1 MLVAPDS
8 FKGTLGAARVA
19 GAIGRGLERAG
30 LRPPDLCPVADG
42 GEGTAD
48 ALLLGLGG
56 ETAGARVRDPL
67 GRPQNAGF
75 ALIEDGGSAIVE
87 VAAASGL
94 PLLTEAERDPLR
106 ATSHGTGE
114 LIVAAVAAGA
124 QVVLVA
130 CGGSATVD
138 GGAGALEV
146 LDDAGLRFDGRG
158 AIDARLVCLCDV
170 RTPWERAAA
179 TFGPQKGATPEQL
192 PELEARMEAIAARL
206 PRDPRGVAMTGAA
219 GGIAGALWAAHG
231 ARLEPGA
238 RFVLDALDVRERM
251 RAARAVVVGEGRIDA
266 TTLDGKVTGEIAVD
280 ARQGGIPSFAVVG
293 RNALDPFG
301 VRILDLQVVLE
312 AGDAEALV
320 DAGERLAAY
329 L

>member
-1 MLVAPDS
+1 MLVAPDA
-8 FKGTLGAARVA
+8 FKGSFGAARVA

-42 GEGTAD
+42 GEGTAE

-56 ETAGARVRDPL
+56 ETAAATARDPL
-67 GRPQNAGF
+67 GRPRRAGF
-75 ALIEDGGSAIVE
+75 ALIEDGGTAIVE
-87 VAAASGL
+87 VASAGGL
-94 PLLTEAERDPLR
+94 PLLAEDEPDPLR

-124 QVVLVA
+124 AVVLVA

-138 GGAGALEV
+138 GGAGMLEV
-146 LDDAGLRFDGRG
+146 LADAGLRFDGRG
-158 AIDARLVCLCDV
+158 AVDARLVCLCDV

-179 TFGPQKGATPEQL
+179 VFGPQKGAAPEQL
-192 PELEARMEAIAARL
+192 PALQARMERIAGEL
-206 PRDPRGVAMTGAA
+206 PRDPRGTPMSGAA

-251 RAARAVVVGEGRIDA
+251 RAARAVVVGEGRIDR
-266 TTLDGKVTGEIAVD
+266 TTLEGKIAGEIAVD
-280 ARQGGIPSFAVVG
+280 ARQSGVPSFAIVG
-293 RNALDPFG
+293 QHALDPFG

-312 AGDAEALV
+312 AGDLDALA